1 MFCRVARP
9 DYADTLVDMKN
20 SVSGELDFRT
30 EAANLARCAA
40 NLTRMPREP
49 GAPRVAIPRPVPGL
63 ASEHV
68 LVMDYFRGVKLI
80 DGVKDHLRAIAA
92 RMNMTLEQLV
102 EKGKDAMVGGEG
114 LGGDGAGGGAMGA
127 LGSR

>member
-1 MFCRVARP
+1 
-9 DYADTLVDMKN
+9 MKN

-102 EKGKDAMVGGEG
+102 EKGKDAMVAARAWAVMAP
-114 LGGDGAGGGAMGA
+114 AGGRWA
-127 LGSR
+127 